1 MHLTKH
7 FDYARLHSDQALP
20 VVLLVPVVG
29 DAAVVHH
36 VEDSDKP
43 GSDLEEGGEAA
54 VLGQRVLVV
63 PPGQILFHQLSKI
76 NQPTTHLQYAL
87 DTAMPIAV
95 GEGLR
100 LANQAGTSANFT

>member
-63 PPGQILFHQLSKI
+63 PAP
-76 NQPTTHLQYAL
+76 
-87 DTAMPIAV
+87 V
-95 GEGLR
+95 GPDQV
-100 LANQAGTSANFT
+100 QACIYRTWLC

>member
-63 PPGQILFHQLSKI
+63 PAPVGPGSCTHVSNGVVELLFK
-76 NQPTTHLQYAL
+76 
-87 DTAMPIAV
+87 
-95 GEGLR
+95 
-100 LANQAGTSANFT
+100 